1 MSQYSEMMGS
11 FIRTGNY
18 PMEANYIFPTKA
30 ALEEFYSNP
39 INAATLHKGLLRIV
53 ESDEDN
59 KQALYWVTM
68 DDTLKFV
75 RLIKDVDIDTIE
87 DELSKLSKK
96 LDDEIQARKDGDETI
111 WGTSDTSEIP
121 EDLNSLL
128 DFANSIISL
137 REDLADKYKELTD
150 ADKEI
155 KESLQTEVKALAGTD

>member
-30 ALEEFYSNP
+30 ALEEFYSDP

-59 KQALYWVTM
+59 KQALYWVIM

-96 LDDEIQARKDGDETI
+96 LDDEIQARKDGDEEI
-111 WGTSDTSEIP
+111 WGTTDTSEIP
-121 EDLNSLL
+121 GDLNSILDLSKAITDLKTRFEETSALL
-128 DFANSIISL
+128 KAQ
-137 REDLADKYKELTD
+137 
-150 ADKEI
+150 I
-155 KESLQTEVKALAGTD
+155 KATVGTENDDVITYL